1 MTHPPGP
8 ADTAPGSPDGPAA
21 SGAPVGPAASG
32 APGSPAATGRGAAP
46 RTTGSRFGLVALIA
60 GVVLLLA
67 MGLTPTPYVIRGEG
81 PVFNAIGQVTLTEGH
96 DPVPVITIDGAPSYD
111 TGTGRLDVMTVN
123 VAGSPQR
130 MPGWLEALTA
140 YVTPEKDVL
149 PIEIYYP
156 PGQSV
161 DDRNSENQQ
170 LMASSQAEAIAA
182 ALRHEGYEV
191 TEAIVIADV
200 RADGA
205 AAGLLERGDV
215 ITAVDGAPVSSNA
228 DVTAALEGK
237 ADTPVTITVDR
248 GGGLVEV
255 VITPRATEVDGETRP
270 LLGILVQGGYDV
282 PVDVT
287 IQLGDVGG
295 PSAGLIFALAIVD
308 KLTPGDLTGGHH
320 LAGSGTIG
328 SDGVVGPIGGIRQKL
343 YAASDAGAEAFLAHP
358 GNCAE
363 AVGGGVPGDL
373 PVYAV
378 ETLDEAITVVETIAA
393 DGDRSALRTCEQVA
407 GA

>member
-393 DGDRSALRTCEQVA
+393 DGDRSVLRTCEQVA
-407 GA
+407 SA